1 MRKREAENKKTERKQ
16 VEREAENKRTERKE
30 VERERGATNGSFASR
45 TLQLSSVPG
54 EA

>member
-30 VERERGATNGSFASR
+30 IERERGNKR
-45 TLQLSSVPG
+45 QLRIQDTPV
-54 EA
+54 EQCTR